1 MKIEFYIGTQLVDTS
16 PDFNAQIVLGIE
28 TLDGV
33 TSGAYGKRSI
43 KLPYTKK
50 NAAVFQQWAAP
61 MQVEDAQYHLIARPC
76 YIAINGITTFK
87 GMAQLNGIDL
97 IGKRSQRQGVS
108 ISVDLIGN
116 NAVWIEEAK
125 TKRVRDLGWY
135 DADHRLTDVGV
146 TAGITASDADIDTYG
161 YTLIK
166 FKEWANPNHVLIDEF
181 TNFLF
186 VKHMVKKFF
195 DLYGYTIQGNFF
207 ETDFAKRL
215 IIPVPINPD
224 TSEYSARHIMKASLP
239 ATQTIVVG
247 APGPNTIIDFTG
259 GINTDPSGHYNT
271 TQLGYALDDVG
282 TYTVT
287 LKVTVTNTLNNTIA
301 GTIALT
307 IQVGTTSPY
316 TLVTFYPDVTTVFPP
331 ADPAT
336 YYATFTIPITDAELG
351 NYLIPYIRFDGNYA
365 NNADIEAEIEV
376 LYIKTYGIGSSIQF
390 AEIIPKSWVIADLF
404 KGLSECFNLV
414 FDTDPEAQTVLI
426 ECRDDWYETQR
437 LPTPQ
442 KVFHAGYYGATQKDR
457 SLLRD
462 FTKEAQISFDTPFRW
477 YAQSYKV
484 DDPTVEALNATTVPK
499 IYENISHLNEVGI
512 GTEEAENSLF
522 ATTIHNPEPDII
534 SPTST
539 VTPIAPMV
547 YGVNH
552 LTETTTDGS
561 YNETPRL
568 LFWAGQNAIYG
579 AINVDFSGVITD
591 TLLPCSFVFN
601 AGDVSGGFDPC
612 LAYSDQRL
620 NNGNVATGLSNVFY
634 PKEIARISQFYT
646 LTEYVLLSIIDIVNF
661 KFNEI
666 WYIDGVKYIPT
677 KIEYNPLGTAA
688 KVVLRA
694 DADLPL
700 PENQVPNLRIGGMAF
715 GSAAALQAF
724 LIAKGNPT
732 ATVTSYT
739 DNGDGTETFTV
750 GGFTAFAAQTF
761 ENETDLTSFEDLTG
775 WVTYL
780 GANCFNACLYL
791 TLFVGNNVSGM
802 GNAVFIQ
809 TGLTF
814 INLPSCVTM
823 LIGVFAS
830 CPSLAT
836 IILPLC
842 TNLGGTV
849 GDDNVFLTINGY
861 QPVVLTVPVALQTC
875 DAGNPDGDI
884 VYLLATNPFSTIIYV

>member
-135 DADHRLTDVGV
+135 DADHRLTDIGV

-181 TNFLF
+181 TNFLY

-195 DLYGYTIQGNFF
+195 DLYGYTILGNFF

-215 IIPVPINPD
+215 IIPIPINPD
-224 TSEYSARHIMKASLP
+224 TSEYSARHIMK
-239 ATQTIVVG
+239 G
-247 APGPNTIIDFTG
+247 AFTTPQPFLVPDFTG
-259 GINTDPSGHYNT
+259 AITEDPSGHYT
-271 TQLGYALDDVG
+271 PSQLGYALDDVG
-282 TYTVT
+282 TFTVT
-287 LKVTVTNTLNNTIA
+287 LKVTVTSVTVGA
-301 GTIALT
+301 GAAEIGCFIGTTTPFVVGTVSTTPFPSGLGVGVFYST
-307 IQVGTTSPY
+307 VDIQVTA
-316 TLVTFYPDVTTVFPP
+316 
-331 ADPAT
+331 AD
-336 YYATFTIPITDAELG
+336 LG
-351 NYLIPYIRFDGNYA
+351 QYLIPTVAWLPAVFDYF
-365 NNADIEAEIEV
+365 AEIEIIY
-376 LYIKTYGIGSSIQF
+376 LKQYLIGASIQF
-390 AEIIPKSWVIADLF
+390 AEIIPKSWVISDLF

-499 IYENISHLNEVGI
+499 IYENISHLNGVGI

-539 VTPIAPMV
+539 VTPIVPMV

-601 AGDVSGGFDPC
+601 TGDVSGGFDPC
-612 LAYSDQRL
+612 LSYSDQRL
-620 NNGNVATGLSNVFY
+620 NNGNIATGLSNIFY

-646 LTEYVLLSIIDIVNF
+646 LTEYILLSIIDIVNF

-688 KVVLRA
+688 KVVLRP

-715 GSAAALQAF
+715 GSAAAFQAF

-761 ENETDLTSFEDLTG
+761 ESETDLTSFEDLTG

-780 GANCFNACLYL
+780 GAGCFNACLYL

-814 INLPSCVTM
+814 INLPNCVSM
-823 LIGVFAS
+823 GIGVFAS

-884 VYLLATNPFSTIIYV
+884 VYLLATNPFSTILYV

>member
-28 TLDGV
+28 TLNGV
-33 TSGAYGKRSI
+33 TSGAYGKRAI

-50 NAAVFQQWAAP
+50 NAAIFQQWAAP
-61 MQVEDAQYHLIARPC
+61 MQVEDNQYHLTARPC

-125 TKRVRDLGWY
+125 TKRVRDLVWY
-135 DADHRLTDVGV
+135 DADHRLTDIGV

-166 FKEWANPNHVLIDEF
+166 YREWANPNHVLIDEF

-195 DLYGYTIQGNFF
+195 DLYGYTILGNFF

-224 TSEYSARHIMKASLP
+224 TSEYSARHIMK
-239 ATQTIVVG
+239 G
-247 APGPNTIIDFTG
+247 AFTTPQPFLVPDFTG
-259 GINTDPSGHYNT
+259 AISVDPSNHYT
-271 TQLGYALDDVG
+271 PAQLGYYLDDVG
-282 TYTVT
+282 TFTVT
-287 LKVTVTNTLNNTIA
+287 LKVTVTSVTVGA
-301 GTIALT
+301 GAAEIGCFIGTTTPFVVGTVSTTPFPSGLGVGVFYST
-307 IQVGTTSPY
+307 VDIQVTA
-316 TLVTFYPDVTTVFPP
+316 
-331 ADPAT
+331 AD
-336 YYATFTIPITDAELG
+336 LG
-351 NYLIPYIRFDGNYA
+351 QYLIPTVAWLPAVFDYF
-365 NNADIEAEIEV
+365 AEIEIIY
-376 LYIKTYGIGSSIQF
+376 LKQYLIGASIQF
-390 AEIIPKSWVIADLF
+390 AEIIPKSWVISDLF

-437 LPTPQ
+437 LPMPQ
-442 KVFHAGYYGATQKDR
+442 KVFHVGYYGATQKDR

-499 IYENISHLNEVGI
+499 IYENISHLNEVGF

-539 VTPIAPMV
+539 VTPIVPMV

-646 LTEYVLLSIIDIVNF
+646 LTEYILLSIIDIVNF

-677 KIEYNPLGTAA
+677 KIEYNPLGTAS
-688 KVVLRA
+688 KVVLRP

-700 PENQVPNLRIGGMAF
+700 PAMKVSDYLHINSDTYADAIPLSYNIISWVINGNETITSPITSPTYSASNTIIVAVQSPPYNTIPDYDLATCDVDTLFYTFLNQA
-715 GSAAALQAF
+715 AAALGLSSYSF
-724 LIAKGNPT
+724 RESPLMHGNSNHPDP
-732 ATVTSYT
+732 YYQKDYDRNT
-739 DNGDGTETFTV
+739 DNITPHPYYGCGFQIVRPETDTFSIVVECYYNGVYGHIMEFTETQCIINGIT
-750 GGFTAFAAQTF
+750 TA
-761 ENETDLTSFEDLTG
+761 
-775 WVTYL
+775 
-780 GANCFNACLYL
+780 
-791 TLFVGNNVSGM
+791 
-802 GNAVFIQ
+802 
-809 TGLTF
+809 
-814 INLPSCVTM
+814 
-823 LIGVFAS
+823 GV
-830 CPSLAT
+830 P
-836 IILPLC
+836 
-842 TNLGGTV
+842 TNG
-849 GDDNVFLTINGY
+849 NVF
-861 QPVVLTVPVALQTC
+861 
-875 DAGNPDGDI
+875 
-884 VYLLATNPFSTIIYV
+884 

>member
-125 TKRVRDLGWY
+125 TKRVRDLVWY

-224 TSEYSARHIMKASLP
+224 TSEYSARHIMK
-239 ATQTIVVG
+239 G
-247 APGPNTIIDFTG
+247 AFTTPQPFLVPDFTG
-259 GINTDPSGHYNT
+259 AISVDPSSHYT
-271 TQLGYALDDVG
+271 PAQLGYYLDDVG
-282 TYTVT
+282 TFTVT
-287 LKVTVTNTLNNTIA
+287 LKVTVTSVTVGA
-301 GTIALT
+301 GAAEIGCFIGTTTPFVVGTVSTTPFPSGLGVGVFYST
-307 IQVGTTSPY
+307 VDIQVTA
-316 TLVTFYPDVTTVFPP
+316 
-331 ADPAT
+331 AD
-336 YYATFTIPITDAELG
+336 LG
-351 NYLIPYIRFDGNYA
+351 QYLIPTVAWLPAVFDYF
-365 NNADIEAEIEV
+365 AEIEIIY
-376 LYIKTYGIGSSIQF
+376 LKQYLIGASIQF
-390 AEIIPKSWVIADLF
+390 AEIIPKSWVISDLF
-404 KGLSECFNLV
+404 KGLSECFNLI

-442 KVFHAGYYGATQKDR
+442 KVFHTGYYGATQKDR

-477 YAQSYKV
+477 YAQSYKA

-499 IYENISHLNEVGI
+499 IYENISHLNGVGI

-539 VTPIAPMV
+539 VTPIVPMV

-568 LFWAGQNAIYG
+568 LFWAGQDAIYG

-620 NNGNVATGLSNVFY
+620 NNGNIATGLSNIFY

-646 LTEYVLLSIIDIVNF
+646 LTEYILLSIIDIVNF

-688 KVVLRA
+688 KVVLRP
-694 DADLPL
+694 DADHRKKTAIHANIL
-700 PENQVPNLRIGGMAF
+700 PNLRIGGMAF
-715 GSAAALQAF
+715 GSAAAFQAF

-775 WVTYL
+775 WITYL
-780 GANCFNACLYL
+780 GSNCFNACLYL

-814 INLPSCVTM
+814 INLPNCVSM
-823 LIGVFAS
+823 GIGVFAS

-884 VYLLATNPFSTIIYV
+884 VYLLATNPFSTILYV

>member
-224 TSEYSARHIMKASLP
+224 TSEYSARHIMK
-239 ATQTIVVG
+239 G
-247 APGPNTIIDFTG
+247 AFTTPQPFLVPDFTG
-259 GINTDPSGHYNT
+259 AISVDPSSHYT
-271 TQLGYALDDVG
+271 PAQLGYYLDDVG
-282 TYTVT
+282 TFTVT
-287 LKVTVTNTLNNTIA
+287 LKVTVTSVTVGA
-301 GTIALT
+301 GAAEIGCFIGTTTPFVVGTVSTTPFPSGLGVGVFYST
-307 IQVGTTSPY
+307 VDIQVTA
-316 TLVTFYPDVTTVFPP
+316 
-331 ADPAT
+331 AD
-336 YYATFTIPITDAELG
+336 LG
-351 NYLIPYIRFDGNYA
+351 QYLIPTVAWLPAVFDYF
-365 NNADIEAEIEV
+365 AEIEIIY
-376 LYIKTYGIGSSIQF
+376 LKQYLIGASIQF
-390 AEIIPKSWVIADLF
+390 GEIIPKSWVISDLF
-404 KGLSECFNLV
+404 KGLSECFNLI

-442 KVFHAGYYGATQKDR
+442 KVFHTGYYGATQKDR

-477 YAQSYKV
+477 YAQSYKA

-499 IYENISHLNEVGI
+499 IYENISHLNGVGI

-539 VTPIAPMV
+539 VTPIVPMV

-568 LFWAGQNAIYG
+568 LFWAGQDAIYG

-646 LTEYVLLSIIDIVNF
+646 LTEYILLSIIDIVNF

-677 KIEYNPLGTAA
+677 KIEYNPLGTAS
-688 KVVLRA
+688 KVVLRP
-694 DADLPL
+694 DADHRKKTAIHANIL
-700 PENQVPNLRIGGMAF
+700 PNLRIGGMAF
-715 GSAAALQAF
+715 GSAAAFQAF

-775 WVTYL
+775 WITYL
-780 GANCFNACLYL
+780 GSNCFNACLYL

-814 INLPSCVTM
+814 INLPNCVSM
-823 LIGVFAS
+823 GIGVFAS

>member
-1 MKIEFYIGTQLVDTS
+1 M
-16 PDFNAQIVLGIE
+16 
-28 TLDGV
+28 
-33 TSGAYGKRSI
+33 
-43 KLPYTKK
+43 
-50 NAAVFQQWAAP
+50 
-61 MQVEDAQYHLIARPC
+61 
-76 YIAINGITTFK
+76 
-87 GMAQLNGIDL
+87 
-97 IGKRSQRQGVS
+97 
-108 ISVDLIGN
+108 
-116 NAVWIEEAK
+116 
-125 TKRVRDLGWY
+125 
-135 DADHRLTDVGV
+135 
-146 TAGITASDADIDTYG
+146 
-161 YTLIK
+161 
-166 FKEWANPNHVLIDEF
+166 
-181 TNFLF
+181 
-186 VKHMVKKFF
+186 
-195 DLYGYTIQGNFF
+195 
-207 ETDFAKRL
+207 
-215 IIPVPINPD
+215 
-224 TSEYSARHIMKASLP
+224 
-239 ATQTIVVG
+239 
-247 APGPNTIIDFTG
+247 
-259 GINTDPSGHYNT
+259 
-271 TQLGYALDDVG
+271 
-282 TYTVT
+282 
-287 LKVTVTNTLNNTIA
+287 
-301 GTIALT
+301 
-307 IQVGTTSPY
+307 
-316 TLVTFYPDVTTVFPP
+316 
-331 ADPAT
+331 
-336 YYATFTIPITDAELG
+336 
-351 NYLIPYIRFDGNYA
+351 
-365 NNADIEAEIEV
+365 
-376 LYIKTYGIGSSIQF
+376 
-390 AEIIPKSWVIADLF
+390 
-404 KGLSECFNLV
+404 
-414 FDTDPEAQTVLI
+414 LI

-442 KVFHAGYYGATQKDR
+442 KVFHTGYYGATQKDR

-499 IYENISHLNEVGI
+499 IYENISHLNGVGI

-534 SPTST
+534 SPTSA
-539 VTPIAPMV
+539 VTPIVPMV

-552 LTETTTDGS
+552 LTETTTDDS

-612 LAYSDQRL
+612 LSYSDQRL
-620 NNGNVATGLSNVFY
+620 NNGNIATGLSNVFY

-732 ATVTSYT
+732 ATVTSYN
-739 DNGDGTETFTV
+739 DNGDGTETFAV

-775 WVTYL
+775 WITYL
-780 GANCFNACLYL
+780 GSNCFNACLYL

-814 INLPSCVTM
+814 INLPNCVSM
-823 LIGVFAS
+823 GIGVFAS

>member
-224 TSEYSARHIMKASLP
+224 TSEYSARHIMKGSQG
-239 ATQTIVVG
+239 ATQSVSFGI
-247 APGPNTIIDFTG
+247 PGPNTIIDFTG
-259 GINTDPSGHYNT
+259 GINTDPSNHYFPN
-271 TQLGYALDDVG
+271 QFGYYLDDVG
-282 TYTVT
+282 TFTVT
-287 LKVTVTNTLNNTIA
+287 LKVNVATLPYPLVGA
-301 GTIALT
+301 SLVLSV
-307 IQVGTTSPY
+307 QVGTTIPY
-316 TLVTFYPDVTTVFPP
+316 ALISSYIHTHAIPP
-331 ADPAT
+331 GTAAAAT
-336 YYATFTIPITDAELG
+336 YYATFDIDITASDLG
-351 NYLIPYIRFDGNYA
+351 SFLVPYIQMTGGFFTTQ
-365 NNADIEAEIEV
+365 IQSEIEIIY
-376 LYIKTYGIGSSIQF
+376 LKTYGIGASIQF

-404 KGLSECFNLV
+404 KGLSECFNLI

-442 KVFHAGYYGATQKDR
+442 KVFHTGYYGATQKDR

-462 FTKEAQISFDTPFRW
+462 FTKEAQINFDTPFRW
-477 YAQSYKV
+477 YAQSYKA

-499 IYENISHLNEVGI
+499 IYENISHLNEVGF
-512 GTEEAENSLF
+512 GTEEVENSFF

-539 VTPIAPMV
+539 VTPIVPMV

-646 LTEYVLLSIIDIVNF
+646 LTEYILLSIIDIVNF

-677 KIEYNPLGTAA
+677 KIEYNPLGTAS
-688 KVVLRA
+688 KVVLRP
-694 DADLPL
+694 DADLTL
-700 PENQVPNLRIGGMAF
+700 PESQVPNLRIGGMAF
-715 GSAAALQAF
+715 GSAAAFQAF

-739 DNGDGTETFTV
+739 DNGDGTETFAV

-775 WVTYL
+775 WITYL
-780 GANCFNACLYL
+780 GSNCFNACLYL

-830 CPSLAT
+830 CTSLAT

>member
-224 TSEYSARHIMKASLP
+224 TSEYSARHIMK
-239 ATQTIVVG
+239 G
-247 APGPNTIIDFTG
+247 AFTTPQPFLVPDFTG
-259 GINTDPSGHYNT
+259 AISVDPSSHYT
-271 TQLGYALDDVG
+271 PAQLGYYLDDVG
-282 TYTVT
+282 TFTVT
-287 LKVTVTNTLNNTIA
+287 LKVTVTSVTVGA
-301 GTIALT
+301 GAAEIGCFIGTTTPFVVGTVSTTPFPSGLGVGVFYST
-307 IQVGTTSPY
+307 VDIQVTA
-316 TLVTFYPDVTTVFPP
+316 
-331 ADPAT
+331 AD
-336 YYATFTIPITDAELG
+336 LG
-351 NYLIPYIRFDGNYA
+351 QYLIPTVAWLPAVFDYF
-365 NNADIEAEIEV
+365 AEIEIIY
-376 LYIKTYGIGSSIQF
+376 LKQYLIGASIQF

-426 ECRDDWYETQR
+426 ECRDDWYETQS

-477 YAQSYKV
+477 YAQSYKA

-534 SPTST
+534 SPTSA
-539 VTPIAPMV
+539 VTPIVPMV

-646 LTEYVLLSIIDIVNF
+646 LTEYILLSIIDIVNF

-688 KVVLRA
+688 KVVLRP

-700 PENQVPNLRIGGMAF
+700 PANQIQNLRIGGMNF

-732 ATVTSYT
+732 ATVQNYT
-739 DNGDGTETFTV
+739 DNGFGYETFAV

-761 ENETDLTSFEDLTG
+761 ENETDLITFEDLTG

-780 GANCFNACLYL
+780 GAGCFNACLNL
-791 TLFVGNNVSGM
+791 TIFVADNVSAM
-802 GNAVFIQ
+802 ANAVFIQ
-809 TGLTF
+809 TALTEISLPNCASMSLGVF
-814 INLPSCVTM
+814 AACSNLATINLPVCSD
-823 LIGVFAS
+823 
-830 CPSLAT
+830 
-836 IILPLC
+836 
-842 TNLGGTV
+842 LGGTV
-849 GDDNVFLTINGY
+849 FDDSVFDTIDGGN
-861 QPVVLTVPVALQTC
+861 PVTLTVPTALSTA

-884 VYLLATNPFSTIIYV
+884 VYLTTTNAGSTIIYV

>member
-224 TSEYSARHIMKASLP
+224 TSEYSARHIMK
-239 ATQTIVVG
+239 G
-247 APGPNTIIDFTG
+247 AFTTPQPFLVPDFTG
-259 GINTDPSGHYNT
+259 AISVDPSSHYT
-271 TQLGYALDDVG
+271 PAQLGYYLDDVG
-282 TYTVT
+282 TFTVT
-287 LKVTVTNTLNNTIA
+287 LKVTVTSVTVGA
-301 GTIALT
+301 GAAEIGCFIGTTTPFVVGTVSTTPFPSGLGVGVFYST
-307 IQVGTTSPY
+307 VDIQVTA
-316 TLVTFYPDVTTVFPP
+316 
-331 ADPAT
+331 AD
-336 YYATFTIPITDAELG
+336 LG
-351 NYLIPYIRFDGNYA
+351 QYLIPTVAWLPAVFDYF
-365 NNADIEAEIEV
+365 AEIEIIY
-376 LYIKTYGIGSSIQF
+376 LKQYLIGASIQF
-390 AEIIPKSWVIADLF
+390 AEIIPKSWVISDLF
-404 KGLSECFNLV
+404 KGLSECFNLI

-442 KVFHAGYYGATQKDR
+442 KVFHTGYYGATQKDR

-462 FTKEAQISFDTPFRW
+462 FTKEAQINFDTPFRW

-499 IYENISHLNEVGI
+499 IYENISHLNEVGF
-512 GTEEAENSLF
+512 GTEEVENSFF

-539 VTPIAPMV
+539 VTPIVPMV

-552 LTETTTDGS
+552 LTETTTDGG

-620 NNGNVATGLSNVFY
+620 NNGNIATGLSNVFY

-688 KVVLRA
+688 KVVLRP
-694 DADLPL
+694 DADLTL
-700 PENQVPNLRIGGMAF
+700 PESQVPNLRIGGMAF

-732 ATVTSYT
+732 ATVISYT
-739 DNGDGTETFTV
+739 DNGDGTETFAV
-750 GGFTAFAAQTF
+750 GGFTSFAAQTF
-761 ENETDLTSFEDLTG
+761 ESETDLTSFEDLTG

-814 INLPSCVTM
+814 INLPNCVSM
-823 LIGVFAS
+823 GIGVFAS

-884 VYLLATNPFSTIIYV
+884 VYLLATNPFSTILYV

>member
-224 TSEYSARHIMKASLP
+224 TSEYSARHIMK
-239 ATQTIVVG
+239 G
-247 APGPNTIIDFTG
+247 AFTTPQPFLVPDFTG
-259 GINTDPSGHYNT
+259 AISVDPSSHYT
-271 TQLGYALDDVG
+271 PAQLGYYLDDVG
-282 TYTVT
+282 TFTVT
-287 LKVTVTNTLNNTIA
+287 LKVTVTSVTVGA
-301 GTIALT
+301 GAAEIGCFIGTTTPFVVGTVSTTPFPSGLGVGVFYST
-307 IQVGTTSPY
+307 VDIQVTA
-316 TLVTFYPDVTTVFPP
+316 
-331 ADPAT
+331 AD
-336 YYATFTIPITDAELG
+336 LG
-351 NYLIPYIRFDGNYA
+351 QYLIPTVAWLPAVFDYF
-365 NNADIEAEIEV
+365 AEIEIIY
-376 LYIKTYGIGSSIQF
+376 LKQYLIGASIQF

-404 KGLSECFNLV
+404 KGLSECFNLI

-442 KVFHAGYYGATQKDR
+442 KVFHTGYYGATQKDR

-539 VTPIAPMV
+539 VTPIVPMV

-579 AINVDFSGVITD
+579 AINVDFSSVITD

-601 AGDVSGGFDPC
+601 TGDVSGGFDPC
-612 LAYSDQRL
+612 LSYSDQRL
-620 NNGNVATGLSNVFY
+620 NNGNIATGLSNVFY

-646 LTEYVLLSIIDIVNF
+646 LTEYILLSIIDIVNF

-688 KVVLRA
+688 KVVLRP

-700 PENQVPNLRIGGMAF
+700 PANQIQNLRIGGMNF

-732 ATVTSYT
+732 ATVTSYN

-780 GANCFNACLYL
+780 GAGCFNACLNL
-791 TLFVGNNVSGM
+791 TIFVADNVSSM
-802 GNAVFIQ
+802 ANAVFIQ

-814 INLPSCVTM
+814 ISLPNCVSM
-823 LIGVFAS
+823 GIGVFAS

>member
-224 TSEYSARHIMKASLP
+224 TSEYSARHIMK
-239 ATQTIVVG
+239 G
-247 APGPNTIIDFTG
+247 AFTTPQPFLVPDFTG
-259 GINTDPSGHYNT
+259 AISVDPSSHYT
-271 TQLGYALDDVG
+271 PAQLGYYLDDVG
-282 TYTVT
+282 TFTVT
-287 LKVTVTNTLNNTIA
+287 LKVTVTSVTVGA
-301 GTIALT
+301 GAAEIGCFIGTTTPFVVGTVSTTPFPSGLGVGVFYST
-307 IQVGTTSPY
+307 VDIQVTA
-316 TLVTFYPDVTTVFPP
+316 
-331 ADPAT
+331 AD
-336 YYATFTIPITDAELG
+336 LG
-351 NYLIPYIRFDGNYA
+351 QYLIPTVAWLPAVFDYF
-365 NNADIEAEIEV
+365 AEIEIIY
-376 LYIKTYGIGSSIQF
+376 LKQYLIGASIQF
-390 AEIIPKSWVIADLF
+390 AEIIPKSWVISDLF

-477 YAQSYKV
+477 YAQSYKA

-499 IYENISHLNEVGI
+499 IYENISHLNGVGI

-534 SPTST
+534 SPTSA
-539 VTPIAPMV
+539 VTPIVPMV

-646 LTEYVLLSIIDIVNF
+646 LTEYILLSIIDIVNF

-677 KIEYNPLGTAA
+677 KIEYNPLGTAS
-688 KVVLRA
+688 KVVLRP

-715 GSAAALQAF
+715 GSAAAFQAF

-780 GANCFNACLYL
+780 GAGCFNACLYL

-884 VYLLATNPFSTIIYV
+884 VYLLATNPFSTILYV

>member
-135 DADHRLTDVGV
+135 DADHRLTDIGV

-166 FKEWANPNHVLIDEF
+166 WREWANPNHVLIDEF
-181 TNFLF
+181 ANFLF
-186 VKHMVKKFF
+186 VKHMLKKFF
-195 DLYGYTIQGNFF
+195 DLYGYTILGNFF

-224 TSEYSARHIMKASLP
+224 TSEYSARHIMK
-239 ATQTIVVG
+239 G
-247 APGPNTIIDFTG
+247 AFTTPQPFLVPDFTG
-259 GINTDPSGHYNT
+259 AISVDPSSHYT
-271 TQLGYALDDVG
+271 PAQLGYYLDDVG
-282 TYTVT
+282 TFTVT
-287 LKVTVTNTLNNTIA
+287 LKVTVTSVTVGA
-301 GTIALT
+301 GAAEIGCFIGTTTPFVVGTVSTTPFPSGLGVGVFYST
-307 IQVGTTSPY
+307 VDIQVTE
-316 TLVTFYPDVTTVFPP
+316 
-331 ADPAT
+331 AD
-336 YYATFTIPITDAELG
+336 LG
-351 NYLIPYIRFDGNYA
+351 QYLIPTVAWLPAVFDYF
-365 NNADIEAEIEV
+365 AEIEIIY
-376 LYIKTYGIGSSIQF
+376 LKQYLIGASIQF
-390 AEIIPKSWVIADLF
+390 AEIIPKSWVISDLF

-477 YAQSYKV
+477 YAQSYKA

-539 VTPIAPMV
+539 VTPIVPMV

-552 LTETTTDGS
+552 LTETTTDGG

-601 AGDVSGGFDPC
+601 TGDVSGGFDPC

-620 NNGNVATGLSNVFY
+620 NNGNIATGLSNIFY

-688 KVVLRA
+688 KVVLRP

-715 GSAAALQAF
+715 GSAAAFQAF

-739 DNGDGTETFTV
+739 DNGDGTETFAV

-814 INLPSCVTM
+814 INLPNCVSM
-823 LIGVFAS
+823 GIGVFAS

-875 DAGNPDGDI
+875 DAGSPDGDI

>member
-186 VKHMVKKFF
+186 VKHMLKKFF
-195 DLYGYTIQGNFF
+195 DLYGYTILGNFF

-224 TSEYSARHIMKASLP
+224 TSEYSARHIMK
-239 ATQTIVVG
+239 G
-247 APGPNTIIDFTG
+247 AFTTPQPFLVPDFTG
-259 GINTDPSGHYNT
+259 AISVDPSSHYT
-271 TQLGYALDDVG
+271 PAQLGYYLDDVG
-282 TYTVT
+282 TFTVT
-287 LKVTVTNTLNNTIA
+287 LKVTVTSVTVGA
-301 GTIALT
+301 GAAEIGCFIGTTTPFVVGTVSTTPFPSGLGVGVFYST
-307 IQVGTTSPY
+307 VDIQVTA
-316 TLVTFYPDVTTVFPP
+316 
-331 ADPAT
+331 AD
-336 YYATFTIPITDAELG
+336 LG
-351 NYLIPYIRFDGNYA
+351 QYLIPTVAWLPAVFDYF
-365 NNADIEAEIEV
+365 AEIEIIY
-376 LYIKTYGIGSSIQF
+376 LKQYLIGASIQF
-390 AEIIPKSWVIADLF
+390 AEIIPKSWVISDLF

-477 YAQSYKV
+477 YAQSYKA

-534 SPTST
+534 SPTSA
-539 VTPIAPMV
+539 VTPIVPMV

-646 LTEYVLLSIIDIVNF
+646 LTEYILLSIIDIVNF

-688 KVVLRA
+688 KVVLRP

-715 GSAAALQAF
+715 GSAAAFQAF

-739 DNGDGTETFTV
+739 DNGDGTETFAV

-780 GANCFNACLYL
+780 GANCFNACLNL
-791 TLFVGNNVSGM
+791 TIFVADNVSSM
-802 GNAVFIQ
+802 ANAVFIQ

-814 INLPSCVTM
+814 INLPNCVSM
-823 LIGVFAS
+823 GIGVFAS

>member
-224 TSEYSARHIMKASLP
+224 TSEYSARHIMK
-239 ATQTIVVG
+239 G
-247 APGPNTIIDFTG
+247 AFTTPQPFLVPDFTG
-259 GINTDPSGHYNT
+259 AISVDPSSHYT
-271 TQLGYALDDVG
+271 PAQLGYYLDDVG
-282 TYTVT
+282 TFTVT
-287 LKVTVTNTLNNTIA
+287 LKVTVTSVTVGA
-301 GTIALT
+301 GAAEIGCFIGTTTPFVVGTVSTTPFPSGLGVGVFYST
-307 IQVGTTSPY
+307 VDIQVTA
-316 TLVTFYPDVTTVFPP
+316 
-331 ADPAT
+331 AD
-336 YYATFTIPITDAELG
+336 LG
-351 NYLIPYIRFDGNYA
+351 QYLIPTVAWLPAVFDYF
-365 NNADIEAEIEV
+365 AEIEIIY
-376 LYIKTYGIGSSIQF
+376 LKQYLIGASIQF
-390 AEIIPKSWVIADLF
+390 AEIIPKSWVISDLF
-404 KGLSECFNLV
+404 KGLSECFNLI

-442 KVFHAGYYGATQKDR
+442 KVFHTGYYGATQKDR

-534 SPTST
+534 SPTSA
-539 VTPIAPMV
+539 VTPIVPMV

-552 LTETTTDGS
+552 LTETTTDDS

-601 AGDVSGGFDPC
+601 TGDVSGGFDPC
-612 LAYSDQRL
+612 LSYSDQRL
-620 NNGNVATGLSNVFY
+620 NNGNIATGLSNVFY

>member
-166 FKEWANPNHVLIDEF
+166 WREWANPNHVLIDEF
-181 TNFLF
+181 TNFLY

-215 IIPVPINPD
+215 IIPIPINPD
-224 TSEYSARHIMKASLP
+224 TSEYSARHILKAATPAVQIYASGTNVAIPTPNFPDIAYPNSLP
-239 ATQTIVVG
+239 YSAV
-247 APGPNTIIDFTG
+247 AFIIDYG
-259 GINTDPSGHYNT
+259 AVQEDPSGHWNN
-271 TQLGYALDDVG
+271 LIAGYAITDVG
-282 TYTVT
+282 TFT
-287 LKVTVTNTLNNTIA
+287 
-301 GTIALT
+301 
-307 IQVGTTSPY
+307 
-316 TLVTFYPDVTTVFPP
+316 VTTVVTVVTNAFPTGVFGVWVGAFDGSQLTILAYQDFNGGVVLGDYYVTLDVAVSHLYLGQYLVTGLSVIP
-331 ADPAT
+331 ASFSYTAKIEII
-336 YYATFTIPITDAELG
+336 YLKQ
-351 NYLIPYIRFDGNYA
+351 YLIGA
-365 NNADIEAEIEV
+365 
-376 LYIKTYGIGSSIQF
+376 SIQF
-390 AEIIPKSWVIADLF
+390 GEIIPKSWVIADLF
-404 KGLSECFNLV
+404 KGLSECFNLI
-414 FDTDPEAQTVLI
+414 FDTDPETQTVLI

-457 SLLRD
+457 SLSRD
-462 FTKEAQISFDTPFRW
+462 FTKEAQISFDTPFRR
-477 YAQSYKV
+477 YAQSYKA
-484 DDPTVEALNATTVPK
+484 DDPTVEALNAATVPK
-499 IYENISHLNEVGI
+499 IYENISHLNKVGI

-534 SPTST
+534 SPTSA

-568 LFWAGQNAIYG
+568 LFWAGQDAIYG

-646 LTEYVLLSIIDIVNF
+646 LTEYILLSIIDIVNF

-677 KIEYNPLGTAA
+677 KIEYNPLGTAS
-688 KVVLRA
+688 KVVLRP

-700 PENQVPNLRIGGMAF
+700 PMGR
-715 GSAAALQAF
+715 
-724 LIAKGNPT
+724 
-732 ATVTSYT
+732 
-739 DNGDGTETFTV
+739 
-750 GGFTAFAAQTF
+750 
-761 ENETDLTSFEDLTG
+761 NESK
-775 WVTYL
+775 
-780 GANCFNACLYL
+780 
-791 TLFVGNNVSGM
+791 
-802 GNAVFIQ
+802 
-809 TGLTF
+809 
-814 INLPSCVTM
+814 
-823 LIGVFAS
+823 
-830 CPSLAT
+830 
-836 IILPLC
+836 
-842 TNLGGTV
+842 
-849 GDDNVFLTINGY
+849 
-861 QPVVLTVPVALQTC
+861 
-875 DAGNPDGDI
+875 
-884 VYLLATNPFSTIIYV
+884 

>member
-28 TLDGV
+28 TLNGV

-224 TSEYSARHIMKASLP
+224 TSEYSARHIMK
-239 ATQTIVVG
+239 G
-247 APGPNTIIDFTG
+247 AFTTPQPFLVPDFTG
-259 GINTDPSGHYNT
+259 AISVDPSSHYT
-271 TQLGYALDDVG
+271 PAQLGYYLDDVG
-282 TYTVT
+282 TFTVT
-287 LKVTVTNTLNNTIA
+287 LKVTVTSVTVGA
-301 GTIALT
+301 GAAEIGCFIGTTTPFVVGTVSTTPFPSGLGVGVFYST
-307 IQVGTTSPY
+307 VDIQVTA
-316 TLVTFYPDVTTVFPP
+316 
-331 ADPAT
+331 AD
-336 YYATFTIPITDAELG
+336 LG
-351 NYLIPYIRFDGNYA
+351 QYLIPTVAWLPAVFDYF
-365 NNADIEAEIEV
+365 AEIEIIY
-376 LYIKTYGIGSSIQF
+376 LKQYLIGASIQF

-437 LPTPQ
+437 LPAAQ
-442 KVFHAGYYGATQKDR
+442 KVFHTGYYGATQKDR

-462 FTKEAQISFDTPFRW
+462 FTKEAQINFDTPFRW
-477 YAQSYKV
+477 YAQRYKA

-522 ATTIHNPEPDII
+522 ATTIHNPEPAII

-539 VTPIAPMV
+539 VTPIVPMV

-601 AGDVSGGFDPC
+601 TGDISGGFDPC

-620 NNGNVATGLSNVFY
+620 NNGNIATGLSNIFY

-646 LTEYVLLSIIDIVNF
+646 LTEYILLSIIDIVNF

-677 KIEYNPLGTAA
+677 KIEYNPLGTAS
-688 KVVLRA
+688 KVVLRP

-715 GSAAALQAF
+715 GSAAAFQAF

-739 DNGDGTETFTV
+739 DNGDGTETFAV

-780 GANCFNACLYL
+780 GAGCFNACLYL

-814 INLPSCVTM
+814 INLPNCVSM
-823 LIGVFAS
+823 GIGVFAS

-884 VYLLATNPFSTIIYV
+884 VYLLATNPFSTILYV

>member
-224 TSEYSARHIMKASLP
+224 TSEYSARHIMK
-239 ATQTIVVG
+239 G
-247 APGPNTIIDFTG
+247 AFTTPQPFLVPDFTG
-259 GINTDPSGHYNT
+259 AISVDPSSHYT
-271 TQLGYALDDVG
+271 PAQLGYYLDDVG
-282 TYTVT
+282 TFTVT
-287 LKVTVTNTLNNTIA
+287 LKVTVTSVTVGA
-301 GTIALT
+301 GAAEIGCFIGTTTPFVVGTVSTTPFPSGLGVGVFYST
-307 IQVGTTSPY
+307 VDIQVTA
-316 TLVTFYPDVTTVFPP
+316 
-331 ADPAT
+331 AD
-336 YYATFTIPITDAELG
+336 LG
-351 NYLIPYIRFDGNYA
+351 QYLIPTVAWLPAVFDYF
-365 NNADIEAEIEV
+365 AEIEIIY
-376 LYIKTYGIGSSIQF
+376 LKQYLIGASIQF

-522 ATTIHNPEPDII
+522 ATTIHNPDSAII

-646 LTEYVLLSIIDIVNF
+646 LTEYILLSIIDIVNF

-688 KVVLRA
+688 KVVLRP

-700 PENQVPNLRIGGMAF
+700 PANQIQNLRIGGMNF

-732 ATVTSYT
+732 ATVQNYT
-739 DNGDGTETFTV
+739 DNGFGYETFAV

-761 ENETDLTSFEDLTG
+761 ENETDLITFEDLTG

-780 GANCFNACLYL
+780 GAGCFNACLNL
-791 TLFVGNNVSGM
+791 TIFVADNVSAM
-802 GNAVFIQ
+802 ANAVFIQ
-809 TGLTF
+809 TALTEISLPNCASMSLGVF
-814 INLPSCVTM
+814 AACSNLATINLPVCSD
-823 LIGVFAS
+823 
-830 CPSLAT
+830 
-836 IILPLC
+836 
-842 TNLGGTV
+842 LGGTV
-849 GDDNVFLTINGY
+849 FDDSVFDTINGGN
-861 QPVVLTVPVALQTC
+861 PVTLTVPTALSTA

-884 VYLLATNPFSTIIYV
+884 VYLTTTNAGSTIIYV

>member
-224 TSEYSARHIMKASLP
+224 TSEYSARHIMK
-239 ATQTIVVG
+239 G
-247 APGPNTIIDFTG
+247 AFTTPQPFLVPDFTG
-259 GINTDPSGHYNT
+259 AISVDPSSHYT
-271 TQLGYALDDVG
+271 PAQLGYYLDDVG
-282 TYTVT
+282 TFTVT
-287 LKVTVTNTLNNTIA
+287 LKVTVTSVTVGA
-301 GTIALT
+301 GAAEIGCFIGTTTPFVVGTVSTTPFPSGLGVGVFYST
-307 IQVGTTSPY
+307 VDIQVTA
-316 TLVTFYPDVTTVFPP
+316 
-331 ADPAT
+331 AD
-336 YYATFTIPITDAELG
+336 LG
-351 NYLIPYIRFDGNYA
+351 QYLIPTVAWLPAVFDYF
-365 NNADIEAEIEV
+365 AEIEIIY
-376 LYIKTYGIGSSIQF
+376 LKQYLIGASIQF
-390 AEIIPKSWVIADLF
+390 AEIIPKSWVISDLF

-442 KVFHAGYYGATQKDR
+442 KVFHTGYYGATQKDR

-499 IYENISHLNEVGI
+499 IYENISHLNGVGI

-552 LTETTTDGS
+552 LTETTTDDS

-568 LFWAGQNAIYG
+568 LFWAGQDAIYG

-612 LAYSDQRL
+612 LSYSDQRL
-620 NNGNVATGLSNVFY
+620 NNGNIATGLSNVFY

-688 KVVLRA
+688 KVVLRP

-715 GSAAALQAF
+715 GSAAAFQAF

-739 DNGDGTETFTV
+739 DNGDGTETFAV

-775 WVTYL
+775 WITYL
-780 GANCFNACLYL
+780 GSNCFNACLYL

>member
-28 TLDGV
+28 TLNGV

-125 TKRVRDLGWY
+125 TKRVRDLTWY
-135 DADHRLTDVGV
+135 DADHRLTDIGV

-166 FKEWANPNHVLIDEF
+166 WREWANPNHVLIDEF
-181 TNFLF
+181 TNFLY
-186 VKHMVKKFF
+186 VKHMLKKFF

-215 IIPVPINPD
+215 ITPIPINPD
-224 TSEYSARHIMKASLP
+224 TSEYSANHIMK
-239 ATQTIVVG
+239 G
-247 APGPNTIIDFTG
+247 AFTTPQPFLVPDFTG
-259 GINTDPSGHYNT
+259 AISVDPSNHYT
-271 TQLGYALDDVG
+271 PAQLGYYLDDVG
-282 TYTVT
+282 TFTVT
-287 LKVTVTNTLNNTIA
+287 LKVTVTSVTVGA
-301 GTIALT
+301 GAAEIGCFIGTTTPFVVGTVSTTPFPSGLGVGVFYST
-307 IQVGTTSPY
+307 VDIQVTA
-316 TLVTFYPDVTTVFPP
+316 
-331 ADPAT
+331 AD
-336 YYATFTIPITDAELG
+336 LG
-351 NYLIPYIRFDGNYA
+351 QYLIPTVAWLPAVFDYF
-365 NNADIEAEIEV
+365 AEIEIIY
-376 LYIKTYGIGSSIQF
+376 LKQYLIGASIQF
-390 AEIIPKSWVIADLF
+390 GEIIPKSWVIADLF

-442 KVFHAGYYGATQKDR
+442 KVFHTGYYGATQKDR

-462 FTKEAQISFDTPFRW
+462 FTKEAQINFDTPFRW

-499 IYENISHLNEVGI
+499 IYENISHLNEVGF
-512 GTEEAENSLF
+512 GTEEVENSFF

-539 VTPIAPMV
+539 VTPIVPMV

-601 AGDVSGGFDPC
+601 TGDVSGGFDPC
-612 LAYSDQRL
+612 LSYSDQRL
-620 NNGNVATGLSNVFY
+620 NNGNIATGLSNVFY

-646 LTEYVLLSIIDIVNF
+646 LTEYILLSIIDIVNF

-688 KVVLRA
+688 KVVLRP

-700 PENQVPNLRIGGMAF
+700 PANQIQNLRIGGMNF

-732 ATVTSYT
+732 ATVTSYN

-780 GANCFNACLYL
+780 GAGCFNACLNL
-791 TLFVGNNVSGM
+791 TIFVADNVSSM
-802 GNAVFIQ
+802 ANAVFIQ

-814 INLPSCVTM
+814 ISLPNCVSM
-823 LIGVFAS
+823 GIGVFAS

-884 VYLLATNPFSTIIYV
+884 VYLLATNPFSTILYV

>member
-28 TLDGV
+28 TLNGV

-135 DADHRLTDVGV
+135 DADHRLTDIGV

-195 DLYGYTIQGNFF
+195 DSYGYTIQGNFF

-224 TSEYSARHIMKASLP
+224 TSEYSARHIMK
-239 ATQTIVVG
+239 G
-247 APGPNTIIDFTG
+247 AFTTPQPFLVPDFTG
-259 GINTDPSGHYNT
+259 AISVDPSSHYT
-271 TQLGYALDDVG
+271 PAQLGYYLDDVG
-282 TYTVT
+282 TFTVT
-287 LKVTVTNTLNNTIA
+287 LKVTVTSVTVGA
-301 GTIALT
+301 GAAEIGCFIGTTTPFVVGTVSTTPFPSGLGVGVFYST
-307 IQVGTTSPY
+307 VDIQVTA
-316 TLVTFYPDVTTVFPP
+316 
-331 ADPAT
+331 AD
-336 YYATFTIPITDAELG
+336 LG
-351 NYLIPYIRFDGNYA
+351 QYLIPTVAWLPAVFDYF
-365 NNADIEAEIEV
+365 AEIEIIY
-376 LYIKTYGIGSSIQF
+376 LKQYLIGASIQF

-442 KVFHAGYYGATQKDR
+442 KVFHTGYYGATQKDR

-539 VTPIAPMV
+539 VTPIVPMV

-646 LTEYVLLSIIDIVNF
+646 LTEYILLSIIDIVNF

-677 KIEYNPLGTAA
+677 KIEYNPLGTAS
-688 KVVLRA
+688 KVVLRP

>member
-28 TLDGV
+28 TLNGV

-224 TSEYSARHIMKASLP
+224 TSEYSARHIMK
-239 ATQTIVVG
+239 G
-247 APGPNTIIDFTG
+247 AFTTPQPFLVPDFTG
-259 GINTDPSGHYNT
+259 AISVDPSSHYT
-271 TQLGYALDDVG
+271 PAQLGYYLDDVG
-282 TYTVT
+282 TFTVT
-287 LKVTVTNTLNNTIA
+287 LKVTVTSVTVGA
-301 GTIALT
+301 GAAEIGCFIGTTTPFVVGTVSTTPFPSGLGVGVFYST
-307 IQVGTTSPY
+307 VDIQVTA
-316 TLVTFYPDVTTVFPP
+316 
-331 ADPAT
+331 AD
-336 YYATFTIPITDAELG
+336 LG
-351 NYLIPYIRFDGNYA
+351 QYLIPTVAWLPAVFDYF
-365 NNADIEAEIEV
+365 AEIEIIY
-376 LYIKTYGIGSSIQF
+376 LKQYLIGASIQF

-437 LPTPQ
+437 LPAAQ
-442 KVFHAGYYGATQKDR
+442 KVFHTGYYGATQKDR

-462 FTKEAQISFDTPFRW
+462 FTKEAQINFDTPFRW
-477 YAQSYKV
+477 YAQRYKA

-522 ATTIHNPEPDII
+522 ATTIHNPEPAII

-539 VTPIAPMV
+539 VTPIVPMV

-601 AGDVSGGFDPC
+601 TGDISGGFDPC

-620 NNGNVATGLSNVFY
+620 NNGNIATGLSNIFY

-646 LTEYVLLSIIDIVNF
+646 LTEYILLSIIDIVNF

-688 KVVLRA
+688 KVVLRP

-715 GSAAALQAF
+715 GSAAAFQAF

-739 DNGDGTETFTV
+739 DNGDGTETFAV

-780 GANCFNACLYL
+780 GAGCFNACLYL

-814 INLPSCVTM
+814 INLPNCVSM
-823 LIGVFAS
+823 GIGVFAS

-884 VYLLATNPFSTIIYV
+884 VYLLATNPFSTILYV

>member
-224 TSEYSARHIMKASLP
+224 TSEYSARHIMK
-239 ATQTIVVG
+239 G
-247 APGPNTIIDFTG
+247 AFTTPQPFLVPDFTG
-259 GINTDPSGHYNT
+259 AISVDPSSHYT
-271 TQLGYALDDVG
+271 PAQLGYYLDDVG
-282 TYTVT
+282 TFTVT
-287 LKVTVTNTLNNTIA
+287 LKVTVTSVTVGA
-301 GTIALT
+301 GAAEIGCFIGTTTPFVVGTVSTTPFPSGLGVGVFYST
-307 IQVGTTSPY
+307 VDIQVTA
-316 TLVTFYPDVTTVFPP
+316 
-331 ADPAT
+331 AD
-336 YYATFTIPITDAELG
+336 LG
-351 NYLIPYIRFDGNYA
+351 QYLIPTVAWLPAVFDYF
-365 NNADIEAEIEV
+365 AEIEIIY
-376 LYIKTYGIGSSIQF
+376 LKQYLIGASIQF
-390 AEIIPKSWVIADLF
+390 AEIIPKSWVISDLF
-404 KGLSECFNLV
+404 KGLSECFNLI

-539 VTPIAPMV
+539 VTPIVPMV

-646 LTEYVLLSIIDIVNF
+646 LTEYILLSIIDIVNF

-677 KIEYNPLGTAA
+677 KIEYNPLGTAS
-688 KVVLRA
+688 KVVLRP

-715 GSAAALQAF
+715 GSAAAFQAF

-739 DNGDGTETFTV
+739 DNGDGTETFAV

-775 WVTYL
+775 WITYL
-780 GANCFNACLYL
+780 GSNCFNACLYL

>member
-28 TLDGV
+28 TLNGV

-224 TSEYSARHIMKASLP
+224 TSEYSARHIMK
-239 ATQTIVVG
+239 G
-247 APGPNTIIDFTG
+247 AFTTPQPFLVPDFTG
-259 GINTDPSGHYNT
+259 AISVDPSSHYT
-271 TQLGYALDDVG
+271 PAQLGYYLDDVG
-282 TYTVT
+282 TFTVT
-287 LKVTVTNTLNNTIA
+287 LKVTVTSVTVGA
-301 GTIALT
+301 GAAEIGCFIGTTTPFVVGTVSTTPFPSGLGVGVFYST
-307 IQVGTTSPY
+307 VDIQVTA
-316 TLVTFYPDVTTVFPP
+316 
-331 ADPAT
+331 AD
-336 YYATFTIPITDAELG
+336 LG
-351 NYLIPYIRFDGNYA
+351 QYLIPTVAWLPAVFDYF
-365 NNADIEAEIEV
+365 AEIEIIY
-376 LYIKTYGIGSSIQF
+376 LKQYLIGASIQF
-390 AEIIPKSWVIADLF
+390 AEIIPKSWVISDLF
-404 KGLSECFNLV
+404 KGLSECFNLI

-442 KVFHAGYYGATQKDR
+442 KVFHTGYYGATQKDR

-477 YAQSYKV
+477 YAQSYKA

-499 IYENISHLNEVGI
+499 IYENISHLNGVGI

-539 VTPIAPMV
+539 VTPIVPMV

-568 LFWAGQNAIYG
+568 LFWAGQDAIYG

-646 LTEYVLLSIIDIVNF
+646 LTEYILLSIIDIVNF

-677 KIEYNPLGTAA
+677 KIEYNPLGTAS
-688 KVVLRA
+688 KVVLRP
-694 DADLPL
+694 DADHRKKTAIHANIL
-700 PENQVPNLRIGGMAF
+700 PNLRIGGMAF
-715 GSAAALQAF
+715 GSAAAFQAF

-775 WVTYL
+775 WITYL
-780 GANCFNACLYL
+780 GSNCFNACLYL

-814 INLPSCVTM
+814 INLPNCVSM
-823 LIGVFAS
+823 GIGVFAS

>member
-28 TLDGV
+28 TLNGV

-224 TSEYSARHIMKASLP
+224 TSEYSARHIMK
-239 ATQTIVVG
+239 G
-247 APGPNTIIDFTG
+247 AFTTPQPFLVPDFTG
-259 GINTDPSGHYNT
+259 AISVDPSSHYT
-271 TQLGYALDDVG
+271 PAQLGYYLDDVG
-282 TYTVT
+282 TFTVT
-287 LKVTVTNTLNNTIA
+287 LKVTVTSVTVGA
-301 GTIALT
+301 GAAEIGCFIGTTTPFVVGTVSTTPFPSGLGVGVFYST
-307 IQVGTTSPY
+307 VDIQVTA
-316 TLVTFYPDVTTVFPP
+316 
-331 ADPAT
+331 AD
-336 YYATFTIPITDAELG
+336 LG
-351 NYLIPYIRFDGNYA
+351 QYLIPTVAWLPAVFDYF
-365 NNADIEAEIEV
+365 AEIEIIY
-376 LYIKTYGIGSSIQF
+376 LKQYLIGASIQF
-390 AEIIPKSWVIADLF
+390 AEIIPKSWVISDLF

-539 VTPIAPMV
+539 VTPIVPMV

-646 LTEYVLLSIIDIVNF
+646 LTEYILLSIIDIVNF

-688 KVVLRA
+688 KVVLRP

-700 PENQVPNLRIGGMAF
+700 PANQIQNLRIGGMNF

-732 ATVTSYT
+732 ATVQNYT
-739 DNGDGTETFTV
+739 DNGFGYETFAV

-761 ENETDLTSFEDLTG
+761 ENETDLITFEDLTG

-780 GANCFNACLYL
+780 GAGCFNACLNL
-791 TLFVGNNVSGM
+791 TIFVADNVSAM
-802 GNAVFIQ
+802 ANAVFIQ
-809 TGLTF
+809 TALTEISLPNCASMSLGVF
-814 INLPSCVTM
+814 AACSNLATINLPVCSD
-823 LIGVFAS
+823 
-830 CPSLAT
+830 
-836 IILPLC
+836 
-842 TNLGGTV
+842 LGGTV
-849 GDDNVFLTINGY
+849 FDDSVFDTINGGN
-861 QPVVLTVPVALQTC
+861 PVTLTVPTALSTA

-884 VYLLATNPFSTIIYV
+884 VYLTTTNAGSTIIYV

>member
-28 TLDGV
+28 TLNGV

-166 FKEWANPNHVLIDEF
+166 WREWANPNHVLIDEF
-181 TNFLF
+181 TNFLY
-186 VKHMVKKFF
+186 VKHMLKKFF

-215 IIPVPINPD
+215 ITPIPINPD
-224 TSEYSARHIMKASLP
+224 TSEYSANHIMK
-239 ATQTIVVG
+239 G
-247 APGPNTIIDFTG
+247 AFTTPQPFLVPDFTG
-259 GINTDPSGHYNT
+259 AISVDPSNHYT
-271 TQLGYALDDVG
+271 PAQLGYYLDDVG
-282 TYTVT
+282 TFTVT
-287 LKVTVTNTLNNTIA
+287 LKVTVTSVTVGA
-301 GTIALT
+301 GAAEIGCFIGTTTPFVVGTVSTTPFPSGLGVGVFYST
-307 IQVGTTSPY
+307 VDIQVTA
-316 TLVTFYPDVTTVFPP
+316 
-331 ADPAT
+331 AD
-336 YYATFTIPITDAELG
+336 LG
-351 NYLIPYIRFDGNYA
+351 QYLIPTVAWLPAVFDYF
-365 NNADIEAEIEV
+365 AEIEIIY
-376 LYIKTYGIGSSIQF
+376 LKQYLIGASIQF
-390 AEIIPKSWVIADLF
+390 GEIIPKSWVIADLF

-477 YAQSYKV
+477 YAQSYKA

-499 IYENISHLNEVGI
+499 IYENISHLNEVGF

-522 ATTIHNPEPDII
+522 ATTIHNPEPAII

-539 VTPIAPMV
+539 VTPIVPMV

-568 LFWAGQNAIYG
+568 LFWAGQDAIYG
-579 AINVDFSGVITD
+579 AINVDFSGMITD

-601 AGDVSGGFDPC
+601 TGDVSGGFDPC
-612 LAYSDQRL
+612 LSYSDQRL
-620 NNGNVATGLSNVFY
+620 NNGNIATGLSNVFY

-688 KVVLRA
+688 KVVLRP

-700 PENQVPNLRIGGMAF
+700 PANQIQNLRIGGMNF

-732 ATVTSYT
+732 ATVTSYN

-780 GANCFNACLYL
+780 GAGCFNACLNL
-791 TLFVGNNVSGM
+791 TIFVADNVSSM
-802 GNAVFIQ
+802 ANAVFIQ

-814 INLPSCVTM
+814 ISLPNCVSM
-823 LIGVFAS
+823 GIGVFAS

-884 VYLLATNPFSTIIYV
+884 VYLLATNPFSTILYV

>member
-1 MKIEFYIGTQLVDTS
+1 
-16 PDFNAQIVLGIE
+16 
-28 TLDGV
+28 
-33 TSGAYGKRSI
+33 
-43 KLPYTKK
+43 
-50 NAAVFQQWAAP
+50 
-61 MQVEDAQYHLIARPC
+61 
-76 YIAINGITTFK
+76 
-87 GMAQLNGIDL
+87 
-97 IGKRSQRQGVS
+97 
-108 ISVDLIGN
+108 
-116 NAVWIEEAK
+116 
-125 TKRVRDLGWY
+125 
-135 DADHRLTDVGV
+135 
-146 TAGITASDADIDTYG
+146 
-161 YTLIK
+161 
-166 FKEWANPNHVLIDEF
+166 
-181 TNFLF
+181 
-186 VKHMVKKFF
+186 
-195 DLYGYTIQGNFF
+195 
-207 ETDFAKRL
+207 
-215 IIPVPINPD
+215 
-224 TSEYSARHIMKASLP
+224 
-239 ATQTIVVG
+239 
-247 APGPNTIIDFTG
+247 
-259 GINTDPSGHYNT
+259 
-271 TQLGYALDDVG
+271 
-282 TYTVT
+282 
-287 LKVTVTNTLNNTIA
+287 
-301 GTIALT
+301 
-307 IQVGTTSPY
+307 
-316 TLVTFYPDVTTVFPP
+316 
-331 ADPAT
+331 
-336 YYATFTIPITDAELG
+336 
-351 NYLIPYIRFDGNYA
+351 
-365 NNADIEAEIEV
+365 
-376 LYIKTYGIGSSIQF
+376 
-390 AEIIPKSWVIADLF
+390 LF

-442 KVFHAGYYGATQKDR
+442 KVFHTGYYGATQKDR

-462 FTKEAQISFDTPFRW
+462 FTKEAQINFDTPFRW
-477 YAQSYKV
+477 YAQSYKA

-534 SPTST
+534 SPTSA
-539 VTPIAPMV
+539 VTPIVPMV

-579 AINVDFSGVITD
+579 AINVDFSSVITD

-601 AGDVSGGFDPC
+601 TGDVSGGFDPC
-612 LAYSDQRL
+612 LSYSDQRL
-620 NNGNVATGLSNVFY
+620 NNGNIATGLSNVFY

-646 LTEYVLLSIIDIVNF
+646 LTEYILLSIIDIVNF

-688 KVVLRA
+688 KVVLRP

-700 PENQVPNLRIGGMAF
+700 PANQIQNLRIGGMNF

-732 ATVTSYT
+732 ATVTSYN

-780 GANCFNACLYL
+780 GAGCFNACLNL
-791 TLFVGNNVSGM
+791 TIFVADNVSSM
-802 GNAVFIQ
+802 ANAVFIQ

-814 INLPSCVTM
+814 ISLPNCVSM
-823 LIGVFAS
+823 GIGVFAS

>member
-215 IIPVPINPD
+215 IIPIPINPD
-224 TSEYSARHIMKASLP
+224 TSEYSARHIMK
-239 ATQTIVVG
+239 G
-247 APGPNTIIDFTG
+247 AFTTPQPFLVPDFTG
-259 GINTDPSGHYNT
+259 AITEDPSGHYT
-271 TQLGYALDDVG
+271 PSQLGYALDDVG
-282 TYTVT
+282 TFTVT
-287 LKVTVTNTLNNTIA
+287 LKVTVTSVTVGA
-301 GTIALT
+301 GAAEIGCFIGTTTPFVVGTVSTTPFPSGLGVGVFYST
-307 IQVGTTSPY
+307 VDIQVTE
-316 TLVTFYPDVTTVFPP
+316 
-331 ADPAT
+331 AD
-336 YYATFTIPITDAELG
+336 LG
-351 NYLIPYIRFDGNYA
+351 QYLIPAVGWLPAVFDYF
-365 NNADIEAEIEV
+365 AEIEIIY
-376 LYIKTYGIGSSIQF
+376 LKQYLIGASIQF
-390 AEIIPKSWVIADLF
+390 AEIIPKSWVISDLF
-404 KGLSECFNLV
+404 KGLSECFNLI

-442 KVFHAGYYGATQKDR
+442 KVFHTGYYGATQKDR

-462 FTKEAQISFDTPFRW
+462 FTKEAQINFDTPFRW
-477 YAQSYKV
+477 YAQRYKA

-522 ATTIHNPEPDII
+522 ATTIHNPEPAII

-601 AGDVSGGFDPC
+601 TGDVSGGFDPC
-612 LAYSDQRL
+612 LSYSDQRL
-620 NNGNVATGLSNVFY
+620 NNGNIATGLSNVFY

-688 KVVLRA
+688 KVVLRP

-715 GSAAALQAF
+715 GSAAAFQAF

-739 DNGDGTETFTV
+739 DNGDGTETFAV

-761 ENETDLTSFEDLTG
+761 EDETDLTSFEDLTG
-775 WVTYL
+775 WITYL
-780 GANCFNACLYL
+780 GSNCFNACLYL

-802 GNAVFIQ
+802 GNAVFVQ

-836 IILPLC
+836 VILPLC

>member
-28 TLDGV
+28 TLNGV

-125 TKRVRDLGWY
+125 TKRVRDLTWY
-135 DADHRLTDVGV
+135 DADHRLTDIGV

-166 FKEWANPNHVLIDEF
+166 WREWANPNHVLIDEF
-181 TNFLF
+181 TNFLY
-186 VKHMVKKFF
+186 VKHMLKKFF

-215 IIPVPINPD
+215 ITPIPINPD
-224 TSEYSARHIMKASLP
+224 TSEYSANHIMK
-239 ATQTIVVG
+239 G
-247 APGPNTIIDFTG
+247 AFTTPQPFLVPDFTG
-259 GINTDPSGHYNT
+259 AISVDPSNHYT
-271 TQLGYALDDVG
+271 PAQLGYYLDDVG
-282 TYTVT
+282 TFTVT
-287 LKVTVTNTLNNTIA
+287 LKVTVTSVTVGA
-301 GTIALT
+301 GAAEIGCFIGTTTPFVVGTVSTTPFPSGLGVGVFYST
-307 IQVGTTSPY
+307 VDIQVTA
-316 TLVTFYPDVTTVFPP
+316 
-331 ADPAT
+331 AD
-336 YYATFTIPITDAELG
+336 LG
-351 NYLIPYIRFDGNYA
+351 QYLIPTVAWLPAVFDYF
-365 NNADIEAEIEV
+365 AEIEIIY
-376 LYIKTYGIGSSIQF
+376 LKQYLIGASIQF
-390 AEIIPKSWVIADLF
+390 GEIIPKSWVIADLF

-442 KVFHAGYYGATQKDR
+442 KVFHTGYYGATQKDR

-462 FTKEAQISFDTPFRW
+462 FTKEAQINFDTPFRW

-499 IYENISHLNEVGI
+499 IYENISHLNEVGF
-512 GTEEAENSLF
+512 GTEEVENSFF

-539 VTPIAPMV
+539 VTPIVPMV

-552 LTETTTDGS
+552 LTETTTDGG

-601 AGDVSGGFDPC
+601 TGDVSGGFDPC
-612 LAYSDQRL
+612 LSYSDQRL
-620 NNGNVATGLSNVFY
+620 NNGNIATGLSNVFY

-646 LTEYVLLSIIDIVNF
+646 LTEYILLSIIDIVNF

-688 KVVLRA
+688 KVVLRP

-700 PENQVPNLRIGGMAF
+700 PANQIQNLRIGGMNF

-732 ATVTSYT
+732 ATVTSYN

-780 GANCFNACLYL
+780 GAGCFNACLNL
-791 TLFVGNNVSGM
+791 TIFVADNVSSM
-802 GNAVFIQ
+802 ANAVFIQ

-814 INLPSCVTM
+814 ISLPNCVSM
-823 LIGVFAS
+823 GIGVFAS

-884 VYLLATNPFSTIIYV
+884 VYLLATNPFSTILYV

>member
-215 IIPVPINPD
+215 IIPIPINPD
-224 TSEYSARHIMKASLP
+224 TSEYSARHIMK
-239 ATQTIVVG
+239 G
-247 APGPNTIIDFTG
+247 AFTTPQPFLVPDFTG
-259 GINTDPSGHYNT
+259 AITEDPSGHYT
-271 TQLGYALDDVG
+271 PSQLGYALDDVG
-282 TYTVT
+282 TFTVT
-287 LKVTVTNTLNNTIA
+287 LKVTVTSVTVGA
-301 GTIALT
+301 GAAEIGCFIGTTTPFVVGTVSTTPFPSGLGVGVFYST
-307 IQVGTTSPY
+307 VDIQVTE
-316 TLVTFYPDVTTVFPP
+316 
-331 ADPAT
+331 AD
-336 YYATFTIPITDAELG
+336 LG
-351 NYLIPYIRFDGNYA
+351 QYLIPAVGWLPAVFDYF
-365 NNADIEAEIEV
+365 AEIEIIY
-376 LYIKTYGIGSSIQF
+376 LKQYLIGASIQF
-390 AEIIPKSWVIADLF
+390 AEIIPKSWVISDLF
-404 KGLSECFNLV
+404 KGLSECFNLI

-442 KVFHAGYYGATQKDR
+442 KVFHTGYYGATQKDR

-462 FTKEAQISFDTPFRW
+462 FTKEAQINFDTPFRW
-477 YAQSYKV
+477 YAQRYKA

-499 IYENISHLNEVGI
+499 IYENISHLNGVGI

-522 ATTIHNPEPDII
+522 ATTIHNPEPAII
-534 SPTST
+534 SPTSA
-539 VTPIAPMV
+539 VTPIVPMV

-601 AGDVSGGFDPC
+601 TGDVSGGFDPC
-612 LAYSDQRL
+612 LSYSDQRL
-620 NNGNVATGLSNVFY
+620 NNGNIATGLSNVFY

-739 DNGDGTETFTV
+739 DNGDGTETFAV

-775 WVTYL
+775 WITYL
-780 GANCFNACLYL
+780 GSNCFNACLYL

-802 GNAVFIQ
+802 GNAVFVQ

-836 IILPLC
+836 VILPLC

>member
-224 TSEYSARHIMKASLP
+224 TSEYSARHIMK
-239 ATQTIVVG
+239 G
-247 APGPNTIIDFTG
+247 AFTTPQPFLVPDFTG
-259 GINTDPSGHYNT
+259 AISVDPSSHYT
-271 TQLGYALDDVG
+271 PAQLGYYLDDVG
-282 TYTVT
+282 TFTVT
-287 LKVTVTNTLNNTIA
+287 LKVTVTSVTVGA
-301 GTIALT
+301 GAAEIGCFIGTTTPFVVGTVSTTPFPSGLGVGVFYST
-307 IQVGTTSPY
+307 VDIQVTA
-316 TLVTFYPDVTTVFPP
+316 
-331 ADPAT
+331 AD
-336 YYATFTIPITDAELG
+336 LG
-351 NYLIPYIRFDGNYA
+351 QYLIPTVAWLPAVFDYF
-365 NNADIEAEIEV
+365 AEIEIIY
-376 LYIKTYGIGSSIQF
+376 LKQYLIGASIQF
-390 AEIIPKSWVIADLF
+390 AEIIPKSWVISDLF
-404 KGLSECFNLV
+404 KGLSECFNLI

-442 KVFHAGYYGATQKDR
+442 KVFHTGYYGATQKDR

-539 VTPIAPMV
+539 VTPIVPMV

-646 LTEYVLLSIIDIVNF
+646 LTEYILLSIIDIVNF

-677 KIEYNPLGTAA
+677 KIEYNPLGTAS
-688 KVVLRA
+688 KVVLRP

-836 IILPLC
+836 VILPLC

>member
-224 TSEYSARHIMKASLP
+224 TSEYSARHIMK
-239 ATQTIVVG
+239 G
-247 APGPNTIIDFTG
+247 AFTTPQPFLVPDFTG
-259 GINTDPSGHYNT
+259 AISVDPSSHYT
-271 TQLGYALDDVG
+271 PAQLGYYLDDVG
-282 TYTVT
+282 TFTVT
-287 LKVTVTNTLNNTIA
+287 LKVTVTSVTVGA
-301 GTIALT
+301 GAAEIGCFIGTTTPFVVGTVSTTPFPSGLGVGVFYST
-307 IQVGTTSPY
+307 VDIQVTA
-316 TLVTFYPDVTTVFPP
+316 
-331 ADPAT
+331 AD
-336 YYATFTIPITDAELG
+336 LG
-351 NYLIPYIRFDGNYA
+351 QYLIPTVAWLPAVFDYF
-365 NNADIEAEIEV
+365 AEIEIIY
-376 LYIKTYGIGSSIQF
+376 LKQYLIGASIQF

-404 KGLSECFNLV
+404 KGLSECFNLI

-442 KVFHAGYYGATQKDR
+442 KVFHTGYYGATQKDR

-539 VTPIAPMV
+539 VTPIVPMV

-646 LTEYVLLSIIDIVNF
+646 LTEYILLSIIDIVNF

-677 KIEYNPLGTAA
+677 KIEYNPLGTAS
-688 KVVLRA
+688 KVVLRP

-836 IILPLC
+836 VILPLC

>member
-61 MQVEDAQYHLIARPC
+61 MQVEGNQYHLARPC

-87 GMAQLNGIDL
+87 GMAQLSGIDL

-135 DADHRLTDVGV
+135 DADHRLTDIGV
-146 TAGITASDADIDTYG
+146 MAGITASDADIDTYG

-181 TNFLF
+181 TNFLY
-186 VKHMVKKFF
+186 VKHMLEKFF

-215 IIPVPINPD
+215 ITPIPINPD
-224 TSEYSARHIMKASLP
+224 TSEYSANHIMK
-239 ATQTIVVG
+239 G
-247 APGPNTIIDFTG
+247 AFTTPQPFLVPDFTG
-259 GINTDPSGHYNT
+259 AITEDPSSHYT
-271 TQLGYALDDVG
+271 PSQLGYALDDVG
-282 TYTVT
+282 TFTVT
-287 LKVTVTNTLNNTIA
+287 LKVTVTSVTVGA
-301 GTIALT
+301 GAAEIGCFIGTTTPFVVGTVSTTPFPSGLGVGVFYST
-307 IQVGTTSPY
+307 VDIQVTE
-316 TLVTFYPDVTTVFPP
+316 
-331 ADPAT
+331 AD
-336 YYATFTIPITDAELG
+336 LG
-351 NYLIPYIRFDGNYA
+351 QYLIPTVGWLPAVFDYF
-365 NNADIEAEIEV
+365 AEIEIIY
-376 LYIKTYGIGSSIQF
+376 LKQYLIGASIQF

-462 FTKEAQISFDTPFRW
+462 FTKEAQINFDTPFRW
-477 YAQSYKV
+477 YAQSYKA

-522 ATTIHNPEPDII
+522 ATTIHNAEPDII

-539 VTPIAPMV
+539 VTPIVPMV

-601 AGDVSGGFDPC
+601 TGDVSGGFDPC
-612 LAYSDQRL
+612 LSYSDQRL
-620 NNGNVATGLSNVFY
+620 NNGNIATGLSNVFY

-688 KVVLRA
+688 KVVLRP

-715 GSAAALQAF
+715 GSAAAFQAF

-739 DNGDGTETFTV
+739 DNGDGTETFAV

-761 ENETDLTSFEDLTG
+761 ESETDLTSFEDLTG
-775 WVTYL
+775 WITYL
-780 GANCFNACLYL
+780 GSNCFNACLYL

-884 VYLLATNPFSTIIYV
+884 VYLLATNPFSTILYV

>member
-16 PDFNAQIVLGIE
+16 PDFTAQIVLGIE
-28 TLDGV
+28 TLNGA
-33 TSGAYGKRSI
+33 TSGAYGKRAI
-43 KLPYTKK
+43 KLPYTKN
-50 NAAVFQQWAAP
+50 NAAIFQQWAAP
-61 MQVEDAQYHLIARPC
+61 MQVEDNQYHLQQRPC
-76 YIAINGITTFK
+76 YININGITTFK
-87 GMAQLNGIDL
+87 GMAQLSGIDL
-97 IGKRSQRQGVS
+97 IGKRSQRQGVT

-125 TKRVRDLGWY
+125 TKRVRDLTWY
-135 DADHRLTDVGV
+135 DADHRLTDIGV

-166 FKEWANPNHVLIDEF
+166 FREWANPNHVLIDEF
-181 TNFLF
+181 TNFLY
-186 VKHMVKKFF
+186 VKHMLEKFF

-224 TSEYSARHIMKASLP
+224 TSEYSARHIMK
-239 ATQTIVVG
+239 G
-247 APGPNTIIDFTG
+247 AFTTPQPFLVPDFTG
-259 GINTDPSGHYNT
+259 AISVDPSNHYT
-271 TQLGYALDDVG
+271 SAQLGYYLDDVG
-282 TYTVT
+282 TFTVT
-287 LKVTVTNTLNNTIA
+287 LKVTVTSVTVGA
-301 GTIALT
+301 GAAEIGCFIGTTTPFVTGTVSTTPFPSGLGVGVFYST
-307 IQVGTTSPY
+307 VDIQVTE
-316 TLVTFYPDVTTVFPP
+316 
-331 ADPAT
+331 AD
-336 YYATFTIPITDAELG
+336 LG
-351 NYLIPYIRFDGNYA
+351 QYLIPTVGWLPAVFDYF
-365 NNADIEAEIEV
+365 AEIEIIY
-376 LYIKTYGIGSSIQF
+376 LKQYLIGASIQF

-442 KVFHAGYYGATQKDR
+442 KVFHTGYYGATQKDR

-462 FTKEAQISFDTPFRW
+462 FAKEAQISFDTPFRW

-484 DDPTVEALNATTVPK
+484 DDPTVVALNATTVPK
-499 IYENISHLNEVGI
+499 IYENIAHLPEVGT
-512 GTEEAENSLF
+512 GTEEVENSFF

-539 VTPIAPMV
+539 VTPIVPMV

-552 LTETTTDGS
+552 LTETTTDGG

-568 LFWAGQNAIYG
+568 LFWAGQNTIYG

-601 AGDVSGGFDPC
+601 TGDVSGGFDPC

-620 NNGNVATGLSNVFY
+620 NNGNIATGLSNVFY

-646 LTEYVLLSIIDIVNF
+646 LTEYVLLSIIDILNF

-688 KVVLRA
+688 KVVLRP
-694 DADLPL
+694 DADLTL
-700 PENQVPNLRIGGMAF
+700 PESQVPNLRIGGMAF
-715 GSAAALQAF
+715 GSAAAFQAF

-732 ATVTSYT
+732 ATVTSYA
-739 DNGDGTETFTV
+739 DNGDGTETFAV

-761 ENETDLTSFEDLTG
+761 EAETDLTSFEDLTG
-775 WVTYL
+775 WVSYL
-780 GANCFNACLYL
+780 GAACFNACINL

-802 GNAVFIQ
+802 ANAVFIQ
-809 TGLTF
+809 TALTE
-814 INLPSCVTM
+814 ISLPNCAGMS
-823 LIGVFAS
+823 LGVFAS
-830 CPSLAT
+830 CPILAT
-836 IILPLC
+836 INLPVC
-842 TNLGGTV
+842 TDLGGTV
-849 GDDNVFLTINGY
+849 FDDSVFDTINGGAA
-861 QPVVLTVPVALQTC
+861 VTLTVPTALSTA

-884 VYLLATNPFSTIIYV
+884 VYLTTTNAGSTIIYV

>member
-125 TKRVRDLGWY
+125 TKRVRDLVWY
-135 DADHRLTDVGV
+135 DADHRLTDIGV

-186 VKHMVKKFF
+186 VKHMVKRFF

-224 TSEYSARHIMKASLP
+224 TSEYSARHIMK
-239 ATQTIVVG
+239 G
-247 APGPNTIIDFTG
+247 AFTTPQPFLVPDFTG
-259 GINTDPSGHYNT
+259 AISVDPSSHYT
-271 TQLGYALDDVG
+271 PAQLGYYLDDVG
-282 TYTVT
+282 TFTVT
-287 LKVTVTNTLNNTIA
+287 LKVTVTSVTVGA
-301 GTIALT
+301 GAAEIGCFIGTTTPFVVGTVSTTPFPSGLGVGVFYST
-307 IQVGTTSPY
+307 VDIQVTA
-316 TLVTFYPDVTTVFPP
+316 
-331 ADPAT
+331 AD
-336 YYATFTIPITDAELG
+336 LG
-351 NYLIPYIRFDGNYA
+351 QYLIPTVAWLPAVFDYF
-365 NNADIEAEIEV
+365 AEIEIIYSKQY
-376 LYIKTYGIGSSIQF
+376 LIGASIQF
-390 AEIIPKSWVIADLF
+390 AEIIPKSWVISDLF
-404 KGLSECFNLV
+404 KGLSECFNLI

-442 KVFHAGYYGATQKDR
+442 KVFHTGYYGATQKDR

-539 VTPIAPMV
+539 VTPIVPMV

-552 LTETTTDGS
+552 LTETTTDSS

-646 LTEYVLLSIIDIVNF
+646 LTEYILLSIIDIVNF

-677 KIEYNPLGTAA
+677 KIEYNPLGTAS
-688 KVVLRA
+688 KVVLRP

-700 PENQVPNLRIGGMAF
+700 PENQVPNLRIGGMNF

-732 ATVTSYT
+732 ATVTSYN

-780 GANCFNACLYL
+780 GAGCFNACLNL
-791 TLFVGNNVSGM
+791 TIFVADNVSSM
-802 GNAVFIQ
+802 ANAVFIQ

-814 INLPSCVTM
+814 ISLPNCVSM
-823 LIGVFAS
+823 GIGVFAS

>member
-28 TLDGV
+28 TLNGV

-125 TKRVRDLGWY
+125 TKRVRDLTWY
-135 DADHRLTDVGV
+135 DADHRLTDIGV

-166 FKEWANPNHVLIDEF
+166 WREWANPNHVLIDEF
-181 TNFLF
+181 TNFLY
-186 VKHMVKKFF
+186 VKHMLKKFF

-215 IIPVPINPD
+215 ITPIPINPD
-224 TSEYSARHIMKASLP
+224 TSEYSANHIMK
-239 ATQTIVVG
+239 G
-247 APGPNTIIDFTG
+247 AFTTPQPFLVPDFTG
-259 GINTDPSGHYNT
+259 AISVDPSSHYT
-271 TQLGYALDDVG
+271 PAQLGYYLDDVG
-282 TYTVT
+282 TFTVT
-287 LKVTVTNTLNNTIA
+287 LKVTVTSVTVGA
-301 GTIALT
+301 GAAEIGCFIGTTTPFVVGTVSTTPFPSGLGVGVFYST
-307 IQVGTTSPY
+307 VDIQVTA
-316 TLVTFYPDVTTVFPP
+316 
-331 ADPAT
+331 AD
-336 YYATFTIPITDAELG
+336 LG
-351 NYLIPYIRFDGNYA
+351 QYLIPTVAWLPAVFDYF
-365 NNADIEAEIEV
+365 AEIEIIY
-376 LYIKTYGIGSSIQF
+376 LKQYLIGASIQF
-390 AEIIPKSWVIADLF
+390 AEIIPKSWVISDLF
-404 KGLSECFNLV
+404 KGLSECFNLI

-442 KVFHAGYYGATQKDR
+442 KVFHTGYYGATQKDR

-539 VTPIAPMV
+539 VTPIVPMV

-646 LTEYVLLSIIDIVNF
+646 LTEYILLSIIDIVNF

-677 KIEYNPLGTAA
+677 KIEYNPLGTAS
-688 KVVLRA
+688 KVVLRP

-836 IILPLC
+836 VILPLC